1 MSNRGVPCK
10 NSLRETSNMADQSG
24 EKEFLAAYDAYA
36 DALFRHARFRVRD
49 KSVAEDLVQEAF
61 CRAWTHIAKGGEP
74 VRNVRA
80 FLYRIL
86 GNLIIDRA
94 RKAKEESLDA
104 LLDDGFQVAGDCGPS
119 ADVAADAKTA
129 VEVLGRLEEP
139 YRTAVAMRFLD
150 DLPPREIAEIL
161 GVSAVV
167 VSVRIHRGIAKLRQM
182 IETKRTA
189 S

>member
-1 MSNRGVPCK
+1 
-10 NSLRETSNMADQSG
+10 MADQNG
-24 EKEFLAAYDAYA
+24 EKDYLAAYDAYA

-49 KSVAEDLVQEAF
+49 KSTAEDLVQETF
-61 CRAWTHIAKGGEP
+61 TRAWVHIAKGGEP
-74 VRNVRA
+74 VRNIRA

-104 LLDDGFQVAGDCGPS
+104 LLDDGFQVAGDVGAT
-119 ADVAADAKTA
+119 ADVASDARRA
-129 VEVLGRLEEP
+129 VEALGRLDEP

-167 VSVRIHRGIAKLRQM
+167 VSVRIHRGVAKLRHL
-182 IETKRTA
+182 IETKPQ
-189 S
+189 

>member
-1 MSNRGVPCK
+1 
-10 NSLRETSNMADQSG
+10 MADQDA
-24 EKEFLAAYDAYA
+24 EQAYLAAYEAYA

-49 KSVAEDLVQEAF
+49 RSVAEDLVQEAF
-61 CRAWTHIAKGGEP
+61 TRAWTHIAKGGEP

-94 RKAKEESLDA
+94 RKAREESLDA
-104 LLDDGFQVAGDCGPS
+104 LLDEGFQVAGELGPS
-119 ADVAADAKTA
+119 AETAADARAA
-129 VEVLGRLEEP
+129 VEALGRLEEP

-150 DLPPREIAEIL
+150 DLPPREIAQIL

-167 VSVRIHRGIAKLRQM
+167 VSVRVHRGIAKLKQL
-182 IETKRTA
+182 IETKKR
-189 S
+189 

>member
-1 MSNRGVPCK
+1 
-10 NSLRETSNMADQSG
+10 MADQKG
-24 EKEFLAAYDAYA
+24 EKDFLAAYDAYA

-49 KSVAEDLVQEAF
+49 KATAEDLVQEAF

-104 LLDDGFQVAGDCGPS
+104 LFDEGFQVQGDVAAS
-119 ADVAADAKTA
+119 ADVASDARRA
-129 VEVLGRLEEP
+129 VETLGRLDEP

-167 VSVRIHRGIAKLRQM
+167 VSVRIHRGVAKLRHL
-182 IETKRTA
+182 IETKPQ
-189 S
+189 